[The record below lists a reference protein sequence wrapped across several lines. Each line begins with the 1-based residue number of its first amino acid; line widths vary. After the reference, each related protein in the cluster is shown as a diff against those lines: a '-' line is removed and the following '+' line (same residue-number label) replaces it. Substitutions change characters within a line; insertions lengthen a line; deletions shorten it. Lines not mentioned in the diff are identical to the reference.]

1 MVDSGYSA
9 ADNLIEAESAFR
21 CSDPNWYGA
30 LRSSV
35 DLAFL
40 KLDVRGVGAAILH
53 GFHCPSTLI

>member
-9 ADNLIEAESAFR
+9 VDNLIELKARFVVQTQV
-21 CSDPNWYGA
+21 CA

-40 KLDVRGVGAAILH
+40 TLDVRGVGAAILH
-53 GFHCPSTLI
+53 GFNCPSTFI